1 MLGANLERQ
10 SSCLSVIPNPLLPT
24 IPITTFPSLAN
35 CLEMVR
41 LVILWILVSGDD
53 DDDVYGDLD
62 DYDDHDDN
70 WDDSMWEFK

>member
-1 MLGANLERQ
+1 
-10 SSCLSVIPNPLLPT
+10 
-24 IPITTFPSLAN
+24 
-35 CLEMVR
+35 MVR

-70 WDDSMWEFK
+70 WDDSRWEFK